1 MSPEPD
7 MEDKLTESENTGVP
21 GPWPEDAGIGHA
33 TGHDGTLALTL
44 APRLARLI
52 VATVLTCLCLV
63 GFLTVLSRGLGLVPT
78 TLSFAYMAALLLLQ
92 LLYFGPYAGAT
103 RTPFGYLALTAQAC
117 LVYLPMLE
125 YKQAWV
131 GMPGFLAGTMLLTLP
146 SAVASTLF
154 VAIVASMAVIQAG
167 FTGTLSDVVYTTVST
182 IITGLVVYGL
192 SRLAN
197 LVTEVHA
204 GRTRLAEL
212 AVAEERLRFAR
223 DLHDLLGYSL
233 SAITLK
239 SELAHRLVLKN
250 PVRAQEEFSE
260 VLEISRQAL
269 TDVRA
274 VARGYRELSLENES
288 TTARSVLAAADVEA
302 RMEMNYDDLPVQ
314 VRTLLATVL
323 REGVTNVLRHS
334 RAERCE
340 ISVRQH
346 RDSASIDIVNDG
358 VSVPGISGPVSDAA
372 GGSSE
377 AIGGS
382 GIQNLSVRVRK
393 LGGEL
398 NARHLPSGRFRLH
411 AQIPLRREEIS
422 DQQPAA

>member
-1 MSPEPD
+1 
-7 MEDKLTESENTGVP
+7 V
-21 GPWPEDAGIGHA
+21 
-33 TGHDGTLALTL
+33 
-44 APRLARLI
+44 
-52 VATVLTCLCLV
+52 
-63 GFLTVLSRGLGLVPT
+63 VPT
-78 TLSFAYMAALLLLQ
+78 ALSFAYMVTLLLLQ

-103 RTPFGYLALTAQAC
+103 RTPLGYAALTVQAC

-125 YKQAWV
+125 YRQAWV

-146 SAVASTLF
+146 TAVASTLF
-154 VAIVASMAVIQAG
+154 IAIVGSMAAIQAG
-167 FTGTLSDVVYTTVST
+167 FGGTLSDVVYTTVST
-182 IITGLVVYGL
+182 VITGLVVYGL

-288 TTARSVLAAADVEA
+288 ATARSVLAAADVDA
-302 RMEMNYDDLPVQ
+302 RMELSYEDLPVQ

-358 VSVPGISGPVSDAA
+358 VVALTDIGGPSMP
-372 GGSSE
+372 SS
-377 AIGGS
+377 ADSPGGS

-398 NARHLPSGRFRLH
+398 SAKHLPAGRFRLH
-411 AQIPLRREEIS
+411 AQIPLRHEERN

>member
-1 MSPEPD
+1 MSSEPD
-7 MEDKLTESENTGVP
+7 LADKRSGSAGSAGNEP
-21 GPWPEDAGIGHA
+21 GGADIG
-33 TGHDGTLALTL
+33 GSDGEDGTLALTL
-44 APRLARLI
+44 APKIARLI
-52 VATVLTCLCLV
+52 VATVLSCLCLV
-63 GFLTVLSRGLGLVPT
+63 GFLTVLSRHLGVVPT
-78 TLSFAYMAALLLLQ
+78 SLSFAYMVTLLLLQ

-103 RTPFGYLALTAQAC
+103 RTPMGFAALTVQAC

-146 SAVASTLF
+146 TAIASVLF
-154 VAIVASMAVIQAG
+154 TSIVASMAVIQANFG
-167 FTGTLSDVVYTTVST
+167 GTLSDVAYTTVST
-182 IITGLVVYGL
+182 VITGLVVYGL

-197 LVTEVHA
+197 LVSEVHA

-288 TTARSVLAAADVEA
+288 TTARSVLAAADVDA
-302 RMEMNYDDLPVQ
+302 RMELNYDDLPVQ

-358 VSVPGISGPVSDAA
+358 VSVAGIGGPPIPASAD
-372 GGSSE
+372 SP
-377 AIGGS
+377 GGS

-393 LGGEL
+393 LGGDL
-398 NARHLPSGRFRLH
+398 TAKHLPAGRFRLH
-411 AQIPLRREEIS
+411 AQIPLRHEERN